1 MRNRHAAANYLSC
14 YLSGSGLSRREV
26 AERIGLS
33 KPNALA
39 MMAHSHLPIPLK
51 LIRPLSEVLGCPP
64 REFLS
69 VWLEVTH
76 PEVYAELRAADP
88 EGRVLPLP
96 PDELEVFVRTIPGL
110 KPAAL

>member
-1 MRNRHAAANYLSC
+1 MRDRHAAANYLSC

-26 AERIGLS
+26 ADRIGGV

-51 LIRPLSEVLGCPP
+51 LIKPLSEVLGCPP
-64 REFLS
+64 LEFLS
-69 VWLEVTH
+69 VWLEVNQ
-76 PEVYAELRAADP
+76 PEVYAELRGKDP

-96 PDELEVFVRTIPGL
+96 PDGVEVFVRTYPKSPPKGN
-110 KPAAL
+110 